1 MPAER
6 PESTWSRLLTLW
18 GLLGVGMIQPLL
30 DLYGKN
36 PEVFIAARAGAPLI
50 VLFVVV
56 VTLAPA
62 LLCGIVLFVTGR
74 FGRRAGDIAYR
85 VLLSLT
91 AFVAASA
98 VMHQIMPGANGAL
111 VLAVLV
117 SAGVVWLEATIAWAR
132 SWLRI
137 LVLVALAAPIL
148 FLGFSDAAELV
159 WKPEAEVDTSVSMVA
174 DTPVVII
181 VFDELP
187 LSSLLTREGEVNAA
201 LFPNFARLA
210 DGSHWFKNGQSNSIA
225 TSDSVPI
232 LLTGRI
238 AEGALPTSRDHPR
251 SLFTMLGDFYTMD
264 VQETITSVC
273 PNLVCSGE
281 RRLTAATDDGV
292 DEPGMSSMLA
302 DAAVVWGHLTQ
313 SPLVTEQI
321 PAIDGQW
328 GGFVGGGAA
337 GREADTAGLP
347 LAPPGIRLAWVD
359 KMLTAAENLADAAP
373 NTLHYLHVV
382 APHVPWQA
390 NPSGTQYDRPED
402 VGAFV
407 TGVEGGY
414 WIDAPSRAVQ
424 GFQRHLFQLGLVDR
438 LLGRIIDAMDE
449 SGIWD
454 DGIVV
459 VTADHG
465 GSFVPN
471 EHRRWVTPTNL
482 DALYR
487 VPLFIRVP
495 GQTEGQVHGGSAY
508 VIDILPTLV
517 DLLDVELGPEWKLE
531 GRSLFDPDLPTG
543 RPHVFDHFTG
553 HREALG
559 GTLTG
564 VDAELVTTYQLIP
577 DQTSWAAVAAVGPY
591 NDLVGEAM
599 AALDPVEAPDVVA
612 EFDQAEQFTDL
623 DPSAGLVPTVLTG
636 RVTIGTDAAA
646 PDVLVAVNGEV
657 AGAGFMIRAGGTTS
671 TFQAVVPE
679 EAYQP
684 GSNEVALVIP
694 GADGRWIAAGE
705 GTVAALVLR
714 DGNGEELAVTP
725 AGTRRLVI
733 DQSVVL
739 GDRLVLS
746 GWSADPSEK
755 VLPSEILVFF
765 GDVLAFSGPPNESRI
780 DVTRWFDSEDLAESG
795 FEIEIPSADLPE
807 GTERVTV
814 VARFGDEAV
823 VEYSTITR

>member
-1 MPAER
+1 MLPADR
-6 PESTWSRLLTLW
+6 PESTWWRLLTLW

-30 DLYGKN
+30 DLYGNN
-36 PEVFIAARAGAPLI
+36 PEVFIAARAGALRI
-50 VLFVVV
+50 VLFVVL
-56 VTLAPA
+56 VTLGPVV
-62 LLCGIVLFVTGR
+62 LCGIVLLVTGR
-74 FGRRAGDIAYR
+74 FGRRAGEIGYR
-85 VLLSLT
+85 VLLALA
-91 AFVAASA
+91 AFVAVSA
-98 VMHQIMPGANGAL
+98 VLHQIMPGANWAL
-111 VLAVLV
+111 LLAALI
-117 SAGVVWLEATIAWAR
+117 SSGVVWLEAKMSWAR

-137 LVLVALAAPIL
+137 LALVALAGPIL
-148 FLGFSDAAELV
+148 FLGFSDAAALV
-159 WKPEAEVDTSVSMVA
+159 WEPEAEVDASVSMVA

-181 VFDELP
+181 VFDEIP
-187 LSSLLTREGEVNAA
+187 LSSLLTREGEINAA

-225 TSDSVPI
+225 TADSVPI
-232 LLTGRI
+232 LMTGRI
-238 AEGALPTSRDHPR
+238 AEGARPTSRDHPR
-251 SLFTMLGDFYTMD
+251 SIFTMLGDFYTMD

-273 PNLVCSGE
+273 PSSVCAGE
-281 RRLTAATDDGV
+281 RRLTGATDHGI
-292 DEPGMSSMLA
+292 DELAMPAMLA

-313 SPLVTEQI
+313 APVVTEKL

-328 GGFVGGGAA
+328 GGFVGDGAG
-337 GREADTAGLP
+337 GREVDADGLP
-347 LAPPGIRLAWVD
+347 LAPPGERLAWVD
-359 KMLTAAENLADAAP
+359 KMLTAAENLAGSAP

-414 WIDAPSRAVQ
+414 WIDAPSRAAQ
-424 GFQRHLFQLGLVDR
+424 GLQRHLFQLGLVDR
-438 LLGRIIDAMDE
+438 LLGRMIDAMDA
-449 SGIWD
+449 SGIWN

-482 DALYR
+482 NALYR

-517 DLLDVELGPEWKLE
+517 DLLDVELGPEWNLE
-531 GRSLFDPDLPTG
+531 GRSLFDPDLPAS
-543 RPHVFDHFTG
+543 RPHVYDHFTG

-559 GTLTG
+559 GTLAG
-564 VDAELVTTYQLIP
+564 LDAELATTYQLIP
-577 DQTSWAAVAAVGPY
+577 DQTSWAGVASAGPHH
-591 NDLVGEAM
+591 NLVGEAM
-599 AALDPVEAPDVVA
+599 AALDSVEAPDVVA

-623 DPSAGLVPTVLTG
+623 DPSAGLVPTLLTG
-636 RVTIGTDAAA
+636 RVTIADVPA

-657 AGAGFMIRAGGTTS
+657 AGAGFLIRAGGTTS
-671 TFQAVVPE
+671 TFQALVSE
-679 EAYQP
+679 EAYQR
-684 GSNEVALVIP
+684 GSNEVVLLIP
-694 GADGRWIAAGE
+694 AADGGWIAAGQ
-705 GTVAALVLR
+705 GTVATLMLR
-714 DGNGEELAVTP
+714 DGNGEELAITP
-725 AGTRRLVI
+725 AGSRRIVI
-733 DQSVVL
+733 DRSVVV

-746 GWSADPSEK
+746 GWSADTSEK

-765 GDVLAFSGPPNESRI
+765 GDVLAYSGPPNESRS
-780 DVTRWFDSEDLAESG
+780 DVTRWFDSEDLAKSG
-795 FEIEIPSADLPE
+795 FDIEIPEADLPE

-814 VARFGDEAV
+814 VARFGVEAV
-823 VEYSTITR
+823 VEYGTITR